1 MMWTIL
7 SGITR
12 AFDWLLK
19 PFELLNPWVGLS
31 VVSVVTGVVMLLIFG
46 KTSNQRRIAET
57 KEKLKAY
64 IMEMWI
70 FRNDTRAMF
79 SAIGSVVVNNLR
91 YLQHSLRPLV
101 FIFVPVLLIM
111 VQLGIRYANA
121 PMKPGDVSIVS
132 VELRDGV
139 RPTESGVDLLP
150 GVGYRILSPALRIDS
165 SREIQWKVLAELPGR
180 RELTFVTPEG
190 IVTKEFVV
198 QWRGRLGTVG
208 AVRARAGS
216 WDAFLYPSE
225 PPLGRG
231 SAVRA
236 ITLVY
241 PARDLAFLRFNVN
254 WLIAFFI
261 ISLAAGYALKGVFGI
276 DV

>member
-7 SGITR
+7 SAITR
-12 AFDWLLK
+12 AFDWLLR
-19 PFELLNPWVGLS
+19 PFETLSPWVGLS

-46 KTSNQRRIAET
+46 KTSNQRRITET

-70 FRNDTRAMF
+70 FRNDTRVMF
-79 SAIGSVVVNNLR
+79 SAIGHVVANNLR
-91 YLQHSLRPLV
+91 YLRHSLRPLV
-101 FIFVPVLLIM
+101 FIIVPVLLIM
-111 VQLGIRYANA
+111 VQLGVRYANA
-121 PMKPGDVSIVS
+121 PMRPGDVSIVS
-132 VELRDGV
+132 VELREGV

-150 GVGYRILSPALRIDS
+150 GVGYRVLSPALRIDS
-165 SREIQWKVLAELPGR
+165 SHEIQWKVLAELPGE

-190 IVTKEFVV
+190 IVTKEFTV
-198 QWRGRLGTVG
+198 RSDRRIETVG
-208 AVRARAGS
+208 AVRAPAGS

-225 PPLGRG
+225 PPLARG
-231 SAVRA
+231 SVVRA

-241 PARDLAFLRFNVN
+241 PARHLTFLEFNVN
-254 WLIAFFI
+254 WLIAFFV